1 MADERM
7 INPMQICDAFLWR
20 FVHGSMHRMH
30 RIVPFEG
37 QQASKGMGQGS
48 AMERATRVKMRT
60 GISVAFVVACC
71 LTAGTLLYAQTPTNA
86 PAPPQ
91 SKPSDTQK
99 PPANAPKPT
108 EANPF
113 PDNTNSVPVMPNA
126 TSPATAEP
134 TWDGTSPENVRVP
147 GVDSD

>member
-37 QQASKGMGQGS
+37 QQASKEMGQGS

-71 LTAGTLLYAQTPTNA
+71 LTAGTLLYGQTPTNA

-91 SKPSDTQK
+91 SKPSDTKK
-99 PPANAPKPT
+99 PPANAPKP
-108 EANPF
+108 
-113 PDNTNSVPVMPNA
+113 

-147 GVDSD
+147 GVDSDPVRSPDDAAEDSSGSSGDD